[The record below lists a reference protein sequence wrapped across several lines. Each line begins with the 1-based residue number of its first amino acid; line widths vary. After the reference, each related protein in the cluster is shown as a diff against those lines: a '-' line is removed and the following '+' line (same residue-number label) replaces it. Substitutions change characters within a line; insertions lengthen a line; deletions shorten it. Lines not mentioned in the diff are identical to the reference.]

1 MSDPYEDLAIA
12 TIRQAADDY
21 REAYTF
27 EDTETICEIE
37 GFFRSDWIQMLT
49 NLDGRLIL
57 RRLYNECKGLL
68 EQGTYDRA

>member
-37 GFFRSDWIQMLT
+37 SFFRSDWIQMLT
-49 NLDGRLIL
+49 NLDGTLIL

-68 EQGTYDRA
+68 E